1 MVVDL
6 ATHAANIDI
15 DDICRGI
22 EMKIPDVLQQHCPRY
37 DAAFIAHHIFQK
49 LEFPRKKKNV
59 LTAPARSPRHQ
70 VDGEIAD
77 AHDGFLGGDVT
88 ASRVAVVLVDSTG
101 KFAARPL
108 SDNIML
114 VAAQGGDVEAPA
126 LIRPIYDD
134 TGREASGMATW
145 QAGGSVLFTSPD
157 CTTGAHV
164 HSSPHAGVRATAQ
177 VETPAGV
184 VLYVGIVGT
193 SATAVIHSILY
204 GNGCTPVTVQQGGL
218 VAVEATV
225 NLTLAF
231 PPPLSFR

>member
-1 MVVDL
+1 MKAMAIAVALVLGTTPSATANAQPVV
-6 ATHAANIDI
+6 
-15 DDICRGI
+15 
-22 EMKIPDVLQQHCPRY
+22 
-37 DAAFIAHHIFQK
+37 
-49 LEFPRKKKNV
+49 
-59 LTAPARSPRHQ
+59 
-70 VDGEIAD
+70 
-77 AHDGFLGGDVT
+77 GGGVT
-88 ASRVAVVLVDSTG
+88 ASRTPVVLVDSTG

-114 VAAQGGDVEAPA
+114 VAANGGNVEAPA

-134 TGREASGMATW
+134 AGREASGVATW
-145 QAGGSVLFTSPD
+145 QAGGSVLFTSSD
-157 CTTGAHV
+157 CTTGGYV
-164 HSSPHAGVRATAQ
+164 HSSSHAGMRAAAQ

-184 VLYVGIVGT
+184 VLYVGAVGT

-204 GNGCTPVTVQQGGL
+204 GNGCAPVTVQQGGL

>member
-1 MVVDL
+1 MKPMAVAVSL
-6 ATHAANIDI
+6 VLVAVASAIANAQPVI
-15 DDICRGI
+15 
-22 EMKIPDVLQQHCPRY
+22 
-37 DAAFIAHHIFQK
+37 
-49 LEFPRKKKNV
+49 
-59 LTAPARSPRHQ
+59 
-70 VDGEIAD
+70 
-77 AHDGFLGGDVT
+77 GGDVT